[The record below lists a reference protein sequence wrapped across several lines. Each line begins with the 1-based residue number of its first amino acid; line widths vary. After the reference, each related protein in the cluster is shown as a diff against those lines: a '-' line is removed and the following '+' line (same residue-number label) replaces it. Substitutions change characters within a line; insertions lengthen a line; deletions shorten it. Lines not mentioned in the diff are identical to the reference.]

1 MLTAQLVLDGHLTA
15 VENMRRDDVLL
26 ARAEPVVRLYG
37 WAPEAVSLGN
47 SQTDA
52 VIDLDVAREYSLD
65 VIKRGTGGGGIL
77 HAATEI
83 TYAVIVPID
92 FPTMP
97 RDLPGSFA
105 FLGDGVLRA
114 LRALGLL
121 AEIDSQP
128 DRTRDA
134 LCYVRQQGT
143 NIVVG
148 GKKISGGAQRRTR
161 NAVLQH
167 GTVIIER
174 DETRCARVFRTNV
187 ETITSRVTSVRAEGK
202 DPTRPQ
208 VIDALVAGYTQTFG
222 ALSPTT
228 WESLEP
234 VPHAGT
240 GWVAGPLG
248 S

>member
-1 MLTAQLVLDGHLTA
+1 MTAQLVLDDHLTA

-37 WAPEAVSLGN
+37 WVPEAISLGN
-47 SQTDA
+47 SQTEA
-52 VIDLDVAREYSLD
+52 VIDLDVAREYGLD
-65 VIKRGTGGGGIL
+65 IIKRGTGGGGIL
-77 HAATEI
+77 HATTEV

-92 FPTMP
+92 FDAMP

-114 LRALGLL
+114 LRALGLP
-121 AEIDSQP
+121 AQIDSQP

-167 GTVIIER
+167 GTVIIDR
-174 DETRCARVFRTNV
+174 DEVRCARVFRTD
-187 ETITSRVTSVRAEGK
+187 EQTITARVTSVRAEGK
-202 DPTRPQ
+202 DPSRTQ
-208 VIDALVAGYTQTFG
+208 VIDALVAGYTETFG
-222 ALSPTT
+222 TLSSTT

-240 GWVAGPLG
+240 GWVAAPLG
-248 S
+248 G